1 MSGERLWQDAA
12 MLSLSRSLSL
22 IAALAL
28 LALAG
33 ASTVSA
39 SDGPTAQASRHCST
53 GSGRHLGP
61 TYAFRLTVSHTSCRN
76 GRKLIRAYNSCR
88 HHNGGA
94 RGHCGGVYGYHC
106 SEHRFN
112 QLPSISFDA
121 NVKCSKRGGRRI
133 NHTYTQNL

>member
-1 MSGERLWQDAA
+1 MHRLPRTSA
-12 MLSLSRSLSL
+12 L

-28 LALAG
+28 VAALAA
-33 ASTVSA
+33 ASSVSA
-39 SDGPTAQASRHCST
+39 AGPSAQASKHCST
-53 GSGRHLGP
+53 GSGRGLGP
-61 TYAFRLTVSHTSCRN
+61 TYAFRLSVSHTSCRN

-112 QLPSISFDA
+112 QLPRISFDA

>member
-1 MSGERLWQDAA
+1 MPRS
-12 MLSLSRSLSL
+12 SRTSAL

-28 LALAG
+28 VAALAA

-39 SDGPTAQASRHCST
+39 AGPTAQASKHCST
-53 GSGRHLGP
+53 GSGRGLGP
-61 TYAFRLTVSHTSCRN
+61 TYAFQLSVSHTSCGN

-88 HHNGGA
+88 HRHGGKK
-94 RGHCGGVYGYHC
+94 GHCSGVYGYHC

-112 QLPSISFDA
+112 DSRFQFDA
-121 NVKCSKRGGRRI
+121 RVKCSKSGGRRI